1 MQNKTQ
7 SSSKNSTINY
17 QQHIAPKWG
26 HQRTIIMNTLSKSL
40 LNVILSL
47 SDTPSAEEVSKARQS
62 AQYLFDNA
70 PAETAAPEKAK
81 RNVPHGGI
89 SEAVMQAL
97 QGIASPG
104 IPATMVVERMVKAG
118 LREGDDFSAKSV
130 GPILAAK
137 LKAGKLVQV
146 HRGLYALAPEAP
158 ATVATVATVAESTD
172 VDVDTDTDE
181 SAEG

>member
-1 MQNKTQ
+1 
-7 SSSKNSTINY
+7 
-17 QQHIAPKWG
+17 
-26 HQRTIIMNTLSKSL
+26 MNNTSKSL

-47 SDTPSAEEVSKARQS
+47 SDTPSFEEVSLARQA
-62 AQYLFDNA
+62 AQHIFDNA
-70 PAETAAPEKAK
+70 PTDKAPTKTA
-81 RNVPHGGI
+81 RTVPHGGI

-97 QGIASPG
+97 RGVALPG
-104 IPATMVVERMVKAG
+104 IPATMVVESMVKAG

-130 GPILAAK
+130 GPILAQK

-158 ATVATVATVAESTD
+158 ATVATVAAVAESTD